1 MTARVAR
8 GNAARGGRRGGGRSV
23 NTRRAKN
30 PTMLESVGFAPGT
43 GRRIS
48 NWIFAGMIAAVIL
61 TLILAFRLPQIAGS
75 AIGEGVGRVGF
86 TMRRVEIQGAE
97 RVSRLA
103 IYNAA
108 FDQPSMAMPL
118 VDLAATRERL
128 MAFGWIREARV
139 SRRWPDTLV
148 VDVVERRP
156 AAIWQ
161 HNRELNLID
170 AEGVV
175 LEPVRLDAM
184 PELPLVVGPAAN
196 RHIGGLATLL
206 DAAPRLRP
214 LVSGASWV
222 GNRRWD
228 VRFSSG
234 ETLSLPEGDELA
246 LAAIRS
252 FAMMDQQGSLL
263 GRGYARI
270 DMRDPRRTY
279 IRVSD
284 RPGATVPTLASPDP
298 GAPPENLAETI

>member
-8 GNAARGGRRGGGRSV
+8 GNAVRGTRRSGGRSV
-23 NTRRAKN
+23 NTRRAKA
-30 PTMLESVGFAPGT
+30 PGMLESVGFAPGA

-48 NWIFAGMIAAVIL
+48 NWIFAGMIAAVVL
-61 TLILAFRLPQIAGS
+61 TLILAFRLPQLTGT
-75 AIGEGVGRVGF
+75 AIGEGIGQAGF
-86 TMRRVEIQGAE
+86 TMRRVEIKGAE

-128 MAFGWIREARV
+128 LAFGWIKEARV

-148 VDVVERRP
+148 VDVVERQP

-161 HNRELNLID
+161 HNRDLNLID

-175 LEPVRLDAM
+175 LETVRLDAM

-196 RHIGGLATLL
+196 RHIGGLTALI

-214 LVSGASWV
+214 LVSGATWV

-252 FAMMDQQGSLL
+252 FAAMDQQGSLL

>member
-8 GNAARGGRRGGGRSV
+8 GNAARPGRRGGGRSV
-23 NTRRAKN
+23 NTRRAKS
-30 PTMLESVGFAPGT
+30 PGMLESVGFAPGT

-61 TLILAFRLPQIAGS
+61 TLILAFRLPQLAGT
-75 AIGEGVGRVGF
+75 AIGEGVGRAGF
-86 TMRRVEIQGAE
+86 TMRRVEIKGAE

-128 MAFGWIREARV
+128 LAFGWIREARV

-148 VDVVERRP
+148 VDVVERQP

-170 AEGVV
+170 SEGVV

-196 RHIGGLATLL
+196 RHVGGLATLL

-252 FAMMDQQGSLL
+252 FATMDQQASLL

-284 RPGATVPTLASPDP
+284 RPGATVPTLSSPDP

>member
-8 GNAARGGRRGGGRSV
+8 GNAARGRARPGSRSV

-30 PTMLESVGFAPGT
+30 PGMLETIGFAPGA

-48 NWIFAGMIAAVIL
+48 NWIFAGMIAAVLI
-61 TLILAFRLPQIAGS
+61 TLVLAFRLPHMAGT
-75 AIGEGVGRVGF
+75 ALGEGIGQAGF
-86 TMRRVEIQGAE
+86 TLSRVEIKGAE

-108 FDQPSMAMPL
+108 FDQDSMAMPL
-118 VDLAATRERL
+118 VDLSATRERL
-128 MAFGWIREARV
+128 MAFGWVKEARV

-148 VDVVERRP
+148 VEIVERRP
-156 AAIWQ
+156 VAIWQ

-170 AEGVV
+170 GEGVV
-175 LEPVRLDAM
+175 LEPVRLEAM

-196 RHIGGLATLL
+196 RHVAGLSALL

-214 LVSGASWV
+214 LVSGATWV

-228 VRFSSG
+228 VRFSGG
-234 ETLSLPEGDELA
+234 ETLSLPEGDEAA
-246 LAAIRS
+246 LAAIRR
-252 FAMMDQQGSLL
+252 FAMMDQQATLL

-279 IRVSD
+279 IRISD
-284 RPGATVPTLASPDP
+284 RPGATVPTLSSPDP
-298 GAPPENLAETI
+298 GQRPANLAETV